1 MERKPVIGIVIGY
14 ETLVGSPNVGSYV
27 ESADYVRS
35 VQLAGGIPVLI
46 PVIGEMPAQWIPGI
60 DGLLLPGGGDI
71 APHLYGQDPIQGMG
85 STCMER
91 DRFEIELVKAC
102 VQAGKPVLGICRG
115 MQLINVAFGG
125 TLIQDIPTQTATR
138 QAHRGCMDT
147 RDEPF
152 HRVFLEKGTRLHEVV
167 GQDSL
172 LTNSYHHQA
181 LDRLAAGFRISAR
194 SEDGIIE
201 GMESETGDILAVQ
214 FHPENFTRRFPLF
227 LCFFRDL
234 CRRAAE
240 NAKI

>member
-14 ETLVGSPNVGSYV
+14 EPLVGSPNVGSYV

-71 APHLYGQDPIQGMG
+71 APHLYGQDPMQGMG
-85 STCMER
+85 STCM
-91 DRFEIELVKAC
+91 
-102 VQAGKPVLGICRG
+102 
-115 MQLINVAFGG
+115 AFGG

-181 LDRLAAGFRISAR
+181 VDRLAAGFRISAR